1 MPRKRK
7 TEEPQDQ
14 PQPGLIR
21 KMLKLRADTMELLT
35 QVAAFRGEKMIDC
48 VHNLLV
54 EEVKRNT
61 EKMKERIDQL
71 AQLPITHGHNDTED
85 ED

>member
-7 TEEPQDQ
+7 SEAHVDQ

-21 KMLKLRADTMELLT
+21 KMLKLRPET
-35 QVAAFRGEKMIDC
+35 QEILAQVSAFRGEKMIDTI
-48 VHNLLV
+48 HNLLV
-54 EEVKRNT
+54 EEVKRNA
-61 EKMKERIDQL
+61 ERMKARIDQL
-71 AQLPITHGHNDTED
+71 AHMPISSNSENDD